1 MKAHE
6 IRLATPEDLSAIKTI
21 IGRHAYSHYVF
32 RIGSKPGPMLD
43 NYASLVHS
51 GRVHVALH
59 DETVHGILVLIPEAD
74 AMLLDNVA
82 VAPVAQ
88 GLGIGRRLL
97 EFAENTASKAGF
109 SHIKL
114 FTNEAMTENLSL
126 YQRIGYTETHHA
138 EENDLRRVYV
148 VKVMPQRLC
157 SL

>member
-1 MKAHE
+1 
-6 IRLATPEDLSAIKTI
+6 
-21 IGRHAYSHYVF
+21 
-32 RIGSKPGPMLD
+32 MLD
-43 NYASLVHS
+43 NYAPLVHS

-59 DETVHGILVLIPEAD
+59 DETVHSILVLIPETD

-114 FTNEAMTENLSL
+114 FTM
-126 YQRIGYTETHHA
+126 
-138 EENDLRRVYV
+138 
-148 VKVMPQRLC
+148 KP
-157 SL
+157 

>member
-1 MKAHE
+1 MPRVTTSFA
-6 IRLATPEDLSAIKTI
+6 LAA
-21 IGRHAYSHYVF
+21 
-32 RIGSKPGPMLD
+32 KPGPMLD
-43 NYASLVHS
+43 NYASLIHC

-59 DETVHGILVLIPEAD
+59 DETVHGILALTPEAD

-82 VAPVAQ
+82 VAPAAQ
-88 GLGIGRRLL
+88 RLGIGRRLL
-97 EFAENTASKAGF
+97 EFAENTASEAGF

-114 FTNEAMTENLSL
+114 YTNEAMTENLSL
-126 YQRIGYTETHHA
+126 YQRIGYTETHRA